1 MAKNSAIN
9 LDVSPLAD
17 GFSLAGGTV
26 SREARFDGANTRFIG
41 QTTAA
46 LTLPNAAT
54 TNLVG
59 ENYVT
64 AKGDI
69 LAATASNA
77 LSRVAVGTNG
87 QFLQADSGAANG
99 VSWASVGG
107 TWTWTEVT
115 GTSAALV
122 ALGAVIA
129 NNAALVTLTL
139 PATAAVGDQFWVVGK
154 GAGLFR
160 IAQNASQLIHIGSSA
175 STAGVGG
182 YVEATNRY
190 DAVRLVC
197 TVANTEFTAS
207 MAPQGNITIV

>member
-87 QFLQADSGAANG
+87 QILTADSGAANG
-99 VSWASVGG
+99 VSWATPASMG
-107 TWTWTEVT
+107 WSWLEVT
-115 GTSAALV
+115 GTSATLV
-122 ALGAVIA
+122 AHQAVIA

-139 PATAAVGDQFWVVGK
+139 PAVAALGDEFWVVGK
-154 GAGLFR
+154 GAGLYR
-160 IAQNASQLIHIGSSA
+160 VQTASGDVINLGA
-175 STAGVGG
+175 LSTAASG
-182 YVEATNRY
+182 YVEATQRY
-190 DAVRLVC
+190 DAIRLVC
-197 TVANTEFTAS
+197 TVANSEFTVS
-207 MAPQGNITIV
+207 VAPQGNFTVA